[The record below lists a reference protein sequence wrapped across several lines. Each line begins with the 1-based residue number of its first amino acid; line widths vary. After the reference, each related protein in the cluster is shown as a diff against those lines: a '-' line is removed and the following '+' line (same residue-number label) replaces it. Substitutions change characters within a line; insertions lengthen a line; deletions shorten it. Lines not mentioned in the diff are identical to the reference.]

1 MRSLL
6 NKIFSRRIGIGKFFL
21 SAIAFLL
28 GFSLVLLSVH
38 FYAKINEFLSPKNQS
53 SDYIILN
60 KEVGLGN
67 TIFGSKAE
75 FTEEDIAD
83 LKKQNFVEELGVFTS
98 NQFEV
103 RVHVQGIFSTEAF
116 LESVPENFIDE
127 KPFNFRWN
135 ESSEVLPII
144 IHQDFLNQYNFGFA
158 LSRGAPQLSKSTIGM
173 VPLKIELDG
182 PGGRKT
188 FDGKVVGFSERISS
202 VIVPE
207 EFLNWANKTVGSAK
221 TASVPRVIIKV
232 KSDQAGAIEQYF
244 SDHGLKVSEDKFKFS
259 KIYTIINIVM
269 RIILVIGIAFI
280 IFSLVIVILNFALI
294 VADAKEEINLLIQ
307 LGYKTRYIF
316 KHLSFYFIVFII
328 SVSILTGAIFF
339 FGKNFLTSFFVDNGI
354 SIDEAIGLE
363 VMTVAGSFILLS
375 ILISLLSISRVIK
388 NHSRI

>member
-6 NKIFSRRIGIGKFFL
+6 NKIFSRRIGLGKFFL

-38 FYAKINEFLSPKNQS
+38 FYVKVNEFLSPKNQS
-53 SDYIILN
+53 NDYIILN

-75 FTEEDIAD
+75 FTQEDIED
-83 LKKQNFVEELGVFTS
+83 LKKQNFVEDIGAFTS

-116 LESVPENFIDE
+116 LESVPENFIDD

-135 ESSEVLPII
+135 ESSEILPII

-173 VPLKIELDG
+173 VPLKIELEG
-182 PGGRKT
+182 PGGRKV

-207 EFLNWANKTVGSAK
+207 EFLQWANKNIGSAK
-221 TASVPRVIIKV
+221 NPSVPRLIIKV
-232 KSDQAGAIEQYF
+232 KNDQAGAIDKYF

-269 RIILVIGIAFI
+269 SIILVTGIAFI
-280 IFSLVIVILNFALI
+280 IFSLAIVILNFALI

-307 LGYKTRYIF
+307 LGYKTKYIF
-316 KHLSFYFIVFII
+316 NHLSFYFIVFIV
-328 SVSILTGAIFF
+328 SVSALTTAIFF
-339 FGKNFLTSFFVDNGI
+339 FGKNYLTKFFAENGI
-354 SIDEAIGLE
+354 SIDQVIGFE
-363 VMTVAGSFILLS
+363 VMTVAGFFMVFS

-388 NHSRI
+388 NHS